1 MCSSRYAYDRTTV
14 EHYDAPSDGC
24 RFVTLIFLAPLL
36 TAGVLGVTHAIEP
49 DHVAGISSLTSR
61 FESPRLSAA
70 VGACFSLG
78 HAALVVAWLAIGYFV
93 FGRTRYPAVFDTVGT
108 VVVALVLGAIGAL
121 MTVRGL
127 RSLYHVY
134 QHSHA
139 HDGVAHGHTHT
150 HTDHEDHDHTAGT
163 YLKTSLTGALFTL
176 SPPLSMIVFASSLF
190 SEYGGRTVAL
200 AVIVYTVAITATMS
214 AIGAG
219 VGSVVAHTDRASRS
233 YHIARAA
240 GGLLIFALALSL
252 VVGSFP
258 S

>member
-1 MCSSRYAYDRTTV
+1 MLSG
-14 EHYDAPSDGC
+14 GC
-24 RFVTLIFLAPLL
+24 RPVTLILLAPLL
-36 TAGVLGVTHAIEP
+36 TAGVLGITHAIEP

-108 VVVALVLGAIGAL
+108 AVVALVLGAIGAL
-121 MTVRGL
+121 MAVRGL

-150 HTDHEDHDHTAGT
+150 HTSTSDHDGHDHTAGT
-163 YLKTSLTGALFTL
+163 YLKMSLTGALFTL

-190 SEYGGRTVAL
+190 SEYGVRTVAL

-233 YHIARAA
+233 YHVARAA

>member
-1 MCSSRYAYDRTTV
+1 M
-14 EHYDAPSDGC
+14 
-24 RFVTLIFLAPLL
+24 TLILLAPLL
-36 TAGVLGVTHAIEP
+36 TAGVLGITHAIEP

-78 HAALVVAWLAIGYFV
+78 HAALVVAWLAIGYFIL
-93 FGRTRYPAVFDTVGT
+93 GRTHYPAVLDTVGT
-108 VVVALVLGAIGAL
+108 VVVALVLGSIGAL
-121 MTVRGL
+121 MMLRGL
-127 RSLYHVY
+127 RSMYHVY

-139 HDGVAHGHTHT
+139 HDGVAHGHTHAPKST
-150 HTDHEDHDHTAGT
+150 PHGHDHTAGT
-163 YLKTSLTGALFTL
+163 YLKMSLTGALFTL

-190 SEYGGRTVAL
+190 SQYGIRTVAL
-200 AVIVYTVAITATMS
+200 AVVVYTVAITATMS

-219 VGSVVAHTDRASRS
+219 VGTVVAHTDRSSRK
-233 YHIARAA
+233 YHVARTT
-240 GGLLIFALALSL
+240 GGLMIFALAVSL